1 MDRLGEPQTFRIHL
15 SHLSPCPE
23 PELQRYK
30 RGDIAAET
38 IHYAG
43 PLFQRVDLVIPEF
56 LLSVVEVN
64 DIVPFADA
72 VSEAPVRFV
81 IKPFRMADRQHGVR
95 RRVVVHNIDNHLHAE
110 PMRVA
115 DKSLKVLF
123 RAEIRIDSPK
133 VLDRVG

>member
-43 PLFQRVDLVIPEF
+43 PLFQRVDLVVPEL
-56 LLSVVEVN
+56 LLSVIEVD
-64 DIVPFADA
+64 DIVPLAYA

-81 IKPFRMADRQHGVR
+81 IKPFRVTDCQNGVR
-95 RRVVVHNIDNHLHAE
+95 
-110 PMRVA
+110 
-115 DKSLKVLF
+115 
-123 RAEIRIDSPK
+123 
-133 VLDRVG
+133 